1 MKEHRCVV
9 CSNVLCL
16 MQLWLPWL
24 WSHGEASPSLTPHH
38 TPHPLQD
45 SVARSW
51 VPATKLLQA
60 GGQPVLTAMGSMENR
75 GIELTPYSFK
85 QCEGL
90 YDTAL
95 LAV

>member
-1 MKEHRCVV
+1 M

-24 WSHGEASPSLTPHH
+24 WSHGEASPSLTPHY

-51 VPATKLLQA
+51 VPATKLLQV
-60 GGQPVLTAMGSMENR
+60 GGHRVLSAMGAIELR
-75 GIELTPYSFK
+75 GIELTPFSFK

-90 YDTAL
+90 YDAAL
-95 LAV
+95 IAV